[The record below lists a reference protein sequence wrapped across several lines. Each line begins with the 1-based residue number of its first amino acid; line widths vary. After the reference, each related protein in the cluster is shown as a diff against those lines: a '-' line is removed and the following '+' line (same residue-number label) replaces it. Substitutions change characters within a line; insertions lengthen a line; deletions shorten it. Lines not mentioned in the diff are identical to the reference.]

1 MTVMDRELL
10 LEIGVEEM
18 PASWLPALT
27 QQLADVLGA
36 TLAST
41 RVAPH
46 APIETYSTP
55 RRLTARIA
63 KLADRQDDLDETV
76 TGPPVSAARG
86 ADGQPTQAAL
96 GFAKKQGVS
105 FDDLEEVDTPK
116 GRYLAH
122 RRKVRGRATADVL
135 ADVLASVL
143 RGLTFPKQM
152 NWDATLGEARGNL
165 LFGRPIRW
173 LLYLYGGRVVP
184 FTIQRSAIAAGPRVQ
199 DIATGALT
207 YGHRFLA
214 TSGRPGRSIKVR
226 TFDDYQDR
234 LAEHFVVLSRIERRD
249 RIVRG
254 LERAAKSLGGRAM
267 ISSHP
272 RAQQL
277 LDEVPDLVEYPSVV
291 AGIFSP
297 EFLSL
302 PEEVLTTTLI
312 HHQHCFPVCNDEGG
326 LKPGFLQVVNTEPQD
341 ERGISRNAA
350 RVIAARLRDA
360 SFFWESDRR
369 TRLDDRLDRLDTVL
383 FHKALGSYRAKA
395 ERIETLARTIA
406 ADVLKQ
412 PREVADAAARAAKLA
427 KTDLTTDMV
436 REFTELQGTMG
447 GVYAREQGEPEWVW
461 KAIYFHYLPLAVE
474 ASAEPARE
482 KLGEA
487 AVTWAAVSLA
497 DKLDTLT
504 GLIGAGEK
512 PTGSRDPFGLRRAAH
527 GVIRILVD
535 LPELTGLTAAPS
547 MASLLPSVA
556 AEGFLH
562 EFMLERLRYV
572 LEQRGYDARNVRA
585 VTHAGAETS
594 PLIAR
599 RKLEALPSVVQTAA
613 FQQLATA
620 FKRVRNIARELDDD
634 VFGAEE
640 KKHADL
646 GKLLKE
652 PAEKALLKEMDARRA
667 VIEQAAKKGE
677 GFGEAFAEAA
687 GVGPAVDRFFTEV
700 FVMAEDA
707 QLRAA
712 RLRLMK
718 RLERLILRLADV
730 SEIVSEPVT
739 GQRP

>member
-10 LEIGVEEM
+10 LEIGLEEL
-18 PASWLPALT
+18 PASWLPGLT
-27 QQLADVLGA
+27 RQLGEVLSA
-36 TLAST
+36 TLAEM
-41 RVAPH
+41 RVVPH
-46 APIETYSTP
+46 APVETYSTP

-63 KLADRQDDLDETV
+63 KLGDRQDDLDETV

-86 ADGQPTQAAL
+86 PDGQPTQAAL
-96 GFAKKQGVS
+96 GFAKKQGVA
-105 FDDLEEVDTPK
+105 FEALEEVDTPK

-135 ADVLASVL
+135 AEVLAAVL
-143 RGLTFPKQM
+143 RGISFPKHM
-152 NWDATLGEARGNL
+152 NWDAALGEARGNL
-165 LFGRPIRW
+165 TFGRPIRW

-184 FTIQRSAIAAGPRVQ
+184 FSIQRSAIAAGPRVQ

-226 TFDDYQDR
+226 TFEDYQSR

-254 LERAAKSLGGRAM
+254 LERAAKSLGGRVM
-267 ISSHP
+267 IASHP

-277 LDEVPDLVEYPSVV
+277 LEEVPDLVEYPAVV

-312 HHQHCFPVCNDEGG
+312 HHQHCFPVCNEDGV

-341 ERGISRNAA
+341 ERAISRNAA

-360 SFFWESDRR
+360 SFFWDSDRK

-406 ADVLKQ
+406 AEVLKQ

-427 KTDLTTDMV
+427 KADLTTDMV

-461 KAIYFHYLPLAVE
+461 KAIYFHYLPVAVE
-474 ASAEPARE
+474 AAAEPARAQ
-482 KLGEA
+482 LGEG

-504 GLIGAGEK
+504 GLIDAGEK

-535 LPELTGLTAAPS
+535 LPELTGLTVAPTLS
-547 MASLLPSVA
+547 SLLPA
-556 AEGFLH
+556 GTDGFLH
-562 EFMLERLRYV
+562 EFMTERLRYV

-585 VTHAGAETS
+585 VTHAGAATS
-594 PLIAR
+594 PLVAR
-599 RKLEALPSVVQTAA
+599 RKLEALPAVVQTPA

-620 FKRVRNIARELDDD
+620 FKRVRNIARELDDAAFD
-634 VFGAEE
+634 AEE
-640 KKHADL
+640 KKQPDL
-646 GKLLKE
+646 AKALKE
-652 PAEKALLKEMDARRA
+652 PAEKALLKEIEARRPA
-667 VIEQAAKKGE
+667 IEKAANRGE
-677 GFGEAFAEAA
+677 GFAEAFAEAA
-687 GVGPAVDRFFTEV
+687 GVGPAVDKFFTEV
-700 FVMAEDA
+700 FVMAEEPA
-707 QLRAA
+707 LRAA

-730 SEIVSEPVT
+730 SEIVAEK
-739 GQRP
+739 

>member
-10 LEIGVEEM
+10 LEIGVEEL
-18 PASWLPALT
+18 PASWLPGLT
-27 QQLADVLGA
+27 KQLAEVLGA
-36 TLAST
+36 KLAEM
-41 RVAPH
+41 RVIPH
-46 APIETYSTP
+46 AHIESYSTP

-63 KLADRQDDLDETV
+63 KLADRQEDLDETV
-76 TGPPVSAARG
+76 TGPPVSAARTPAG
-86 ADGQPTQAAL
+86 EPTPAAL

-105 FDDLEEVDTPK
+105 FNELEELDTPK

-143 RGLTFPKQM
+143 SGMAFPKHM
-152 NWDATLGEARGNL
+152 NWDATLGDTRGAL
-165 LFGRPIRW
+165 TFGRPIRW
-173 LLYLYGGRVVP
+173 LLFLYGGRVVP
-184 FTIQRSAIAAGPRVQ
+184 FSIQRSAMAAGPRVQ
-199 DIATGALT
+199 DVATGALT

-226 TFDDYQDR
+226 TFEDYQAR

-267 ISSHP
+267 VQSHP
-272 RAQQL
+272 AAQQL

-312 HHQHCFPVCNDEGG
+312 HHQHCFPVCDEDGA

-341 ERGISRNAA
+341 ERTISRNAA

-360 SFFWESDRR
+360 SFFWESDRKM
-369 TRLDDRLDRLDTVL
+369 RLEDRLDRLDTLL
-383 FHKALGSYRAKA
+383 FHKSLGSYRAKA
-395 ERIETLARTIA
+395 ERVEALARTIA
-406 ADVLKQ
+406 ADVLGQ
-412 PREVADAAARAAKLA
+412 PQAVADAAARAGRLA
-427 KTDLTTDMV
+427 KADLTTDMV

-447 GVYAREQGEPEWVW
+447 GVYAREQGEPEPIW
-461 KAIYFHYLPLAVE
+461 KAIYFHYLPVAVE
-474 ASAEPARE
+474 ASAAPSRE

-497 DKLDTLT
+497 DKLDTLV

-535 LPELTGLTAAPS
+535 LPELTGLAAAPPLS
-547 MASLLPSVA
+547 SLLPASTD
-556 AEGFLH
+556 GFLQ
-562 EFMLERLRYV
+562 EFMVERLRYV
-572 LEQRGYDARNVRA
+572 LEQRGSDARNVRA
-585 VTHAGAETS
+585 VTHAGAATS
-594 PLIAR
+594 PLVAR
-599 RKLEALPSVVQTAA
+599 RKLEALPAVVQRAE
-613 FQQLATA
+613 FQQLAIA
-620 FKRVRNIARELDDD
+620 FKRVRNIARELDDAAFD
-634 VFGAEE
+634 AEE
-640 KKHADL
+640 KKHPDL
-646 GKLLKE
+646 SKALKE
-652 PAEKALLKEMDARRA
+652 PAEKALLKEIDARRA
-667 VIEQAAKKGE
+667 AIEQASERGE
-677 GFGEAFAEAA
+677 GFGQAFAEAA

-700 FVMAEDA
+700 FVMADEPA
-707 QLRAA
+707 LRSA

-718 RLERLILRLADV
+718 RLERLILKLADV
-730 SEIVSEPVT
+730 SEIVSEP
-739 GQRP
+739 R

>member
-10 LEIGVEEM
+10 LEIGVEEL
-18 PASWLPALT
+18 PASWLPGLT
-27 QQLADVLGA
+27 KQLADVLGA
-36 TLAST
+36 RLAEI
-41 RVAPH
+41 RVVPH

-63 KLADRQDDLDETV
+63 KLSDRQDDLDETV
-76 TGPPVSAARG
+76 TGPPVSAARTPAG
-86 ADGQPTQAAL
+86 EPTPAAM
-96 GFAKKQGVS
+96 GFAKKQGVG
-105 FDDLEEVDTPK
+105 FDELEEVDTPK

-135 ADVLASVL
+135 ADVLAAVL
-143 RGLTFPKQM
+143 GSMTFPKQM
-152 NWDATLGEARGNL
+152 NWDATLGENRGAL
-165 LFGRPIRW
+165 VFGRPIRW

-184 FTIQRSAIAAGPRVQ
+184 FAIQRSALAAGPRVQ

-226 TFDDYQDR
+226 TFDDYQAR

-267 ISSHP
+267 VQSHTA
-272 RAQQL
+272 AQQL

-302 PEEVLTTTLI
+302 PAEVLTTTLI
-312 HHQHCFPVCNDEGG
+312 HHQHCFPVCGDDGG

-341 ERGISRNAA
+341 ERTISRNAA
-350 RVIAARLRDA
+350 RVITARLRDA
-360 SFFWESDRR
+360 SFFWESDRQ
-369 TRLDDRLDRLDTVL
+369 TRLEDRLDRLDTVL
-383 FHKALGSYRAKA
+383 FHKTLGSYRAKA
-395 ERIETLARTIA
+395 DRIEGLARTIA
-406 ADVLKQ
+406 GDVLGQ
-412 PREVADAAARAAKLA
+412 TDAIAEQAARAAKLA

-447 GVYAREQGEPEWVW
+447 GVYARAQGEPEAIW
-461 KAIYFHYLPLAVE
+461 KAIYFHYLPVGVE
-474 ASAEPARE
+474 ASAEPSRE
-482 KLGEA
+482 KLGA
-487 AVTWAAVSLA
+487 AGVTWAAISLA

-535 LPELTGLTAAPS
+535 LPELTGLSVTPTL
-547 MASLLPSVA
+547 ASLLPPGA
-556 AEGFLH
+556 DGFLQ
-562 EFMLERLRYV
+562 EFMVERLRYV

-585 VTHAGAETS
+585 VTHEGSGTS
-594 PLIAR
+594 PLVAR
-599 RKLEALPSVVQTAA
+599 RKLEALPAVVQSAE
-613 FQQLATA
+613 FQQLAVA
-620 FKRVRNIARELDDD
+620 FKRVRNIARELDDKAFD
-634 VFGAEE
+634 AEE
-640 KKHADL
+640 KAHPDL
-646 GKLLKE
+646 SKALKE

-667 VIEQAAKKGE
+667 VIEQASARGE
-677 GFGEAFAEAA
+677 GFGDAFAQAA

-700 FVMAEDA
+700 FVMADEPA
-707 QLRAA
+707 LRSA

-718 RLERLILRLADV
+718 RLERLILKLADV
-730 SEIVSEPVT
+730 SEIVSEPLS
-739 GQRP
+739 GHRP

>member
-10 LEIGVEEM
+10 LEIGVEEL
-18 PASWLPALT
+18 PASWLPGLT
-27 QQLADVLGA
+27 RQLGEVLGA
-36 TLAST
+36 RLAAM
-41 RVAPH
+41 RVQPH

-63 KLADRQDDLDETV
+63 KLGDRQDDLDETV
-76 TGPPVSAARG
+76 AGPPVSAARG
-86 ADGQPTQAAL
+86 ADGQPTPAAQ
-96 GFAKKQGVS
+96 GFAKKQGVP
-105 FDDLEEVDTPK
+105 FDELVEVDTPK

-122 RRKVRGRATADVL
+122 RRKQRGRATADVL
-135 ADVLASVL
+135 AEVLGSVL
-143 RGLTFPKQM
+143 RDLTFPKQM
-152 NWDATLGEARGNL
+152 NWDAALGDGRGAL

-184 FTIQRSAIAAGPRVQ
+184 FSIQRSAIAFGPRVQ
-199 DIATGALT
+199 EIATGALT

-226 TFDDYQDR
+226 TFDDYESR

-267 ISSHP
+267 VQGHP

-277 LDEVPDLVEYPSVV
+277 LEEVPDLVEYPAVV
-291 AGIFSP
+291 GGIFSP

-312 HHQHCFPVCNDEGG
+312 HHQHCFPVCNEDGG

-341 ERGISRNAA
+341 DRTIARNAA
-350 RVIAARLRDA
+350 RVITARLRDA
-360 SFFWESDRR
+360 SFFWDADRK
-369 TRLDDRLDRLDTVL
+369 TLLDDRLDRLDTVM

-406 ADVLKQ
+406 ADVLGQ
-412 PREVADAAARAAKLA
+412 GREVADAAARAAKLA

-447 GVYAREQGEPEWVW
+447 GIYAREQGEPEWVW
-461 KAIYFHYLPLAVE
+461 KAIYFHYLPTAVE
-474 ASAEPARE
+474 ASAGPSRE
-482 KLGEA
+482 QLGEA
-487 AVTWAAVSLA
+487 AITWAAVSLA

-504 GLIGAGEK
+504 GLMGAGEK

-535 LPELTGLTAAPS
+535 LPELTGLTAAPAL
-547 MASLLPSVA
+547 ASLLPRGADS
-556 AEGFLH
+556 FLH
-562 EFMLERLRYV
+562 EFMTERLRYV
-572 LEQRGYDARNVRA
+572 LEQRGYDSRNVRA
-585 VTHAGAETS
+585 VTHAGSGTS
-594 PLIAR
+594 PLVAR
-599 RKLEALPSVVQTAA
+599 RKLEALPGVVQTPAC
-613 FQQLATA
+613 QQLATA
-620 FKRVRNIARELDDD
+620 FKRVRNIARELDDAA
-634 VFGAEE
+634 FEAEE
-640 KKHADL
+640 KKHPDL
-646 GKLLKE
+646 GKALKE
-652 PAEKALLKEMDARRA
+652 PAEKALLQEIEKRRA
-667 VIEQAAKKGE
+667 GIEQAAARGE
-677 GFGEAFAEAA
+677 GFEKAFAEAA

-700 FVMAEDA
+700 FVMAEEPA
-707 QLRAA
+707 LRAA

>member
-10 LEIGVEEM
+10 LEIGCEEL
-18 PASWLPALT
+18 PASWIPGLT
-27 QQLADVLGA
+27 RQLAGVLGDR
-36 TLAST
+36 LAEM
-41 RVAPH
+41 RVRPN

-63 KLADRQDDLDETV
+63 KLSDRQEDLDEVV
-76 TGPPVSAARG
+76 TGPPVSAARTP
-86 ADGQPTQAAL
+86 DGQPAPAAL
-96 GFAKKQGVS
+96 GFARKQGVS
-105 FDDLEEVDTPK
+105 FDELEEVDTPK

-143 RGLTFPKQM
+143 RGMSFPKQM
-152 NWDATLGEARGNL
+152 HWDATINDGRGEL

-184 FTIQRSAIAAGPRVQ
+184 FAIQRSAIAAGPRVQ
-199 DIATGALT
+199 EIATGALT

-226 TFDDYQDR
+226 TFDDYEAR

-267 ISSHP
+267 VHQHA

-291 AGIFSP
+291 AGIFSS
-297 EFLSL
+297 EFLAL

-326 LKPGFLQVVNTEPQD
+326 LKPGFLQVVNTEVQD
-341 ERGISRNAA
+341 ERTISRNAA
-350 RVIAARLRDA
+350 RVITARLRDA

-369 TRLDDRLDRLDTVL
+369 ITLDDRLERLDTVL
-383 FHKALGSYRAKA
+383 FHKKLGSYRAKA
-395 ERIETLARTIA
+395 ERIEALARSMA
-406 ADVLKQ
+406 VELLGQ
-412 PREVADAAARAAKLA
+412 PAGVADAAARAARLA
-427 KTDLTTDMV
+427 KADLTTDMV

-447 GVYAREQGEPEWVW
+447 GVYAREQGEPEAVW
-461 KAIYFHYLPLAVE
+461 KAIYFHYLPVGVE
-474 ASAEPARE
+474 ATAEPART
-482 KLGEA
+482 KLGDG

-497 DKLDTLT
+497 DKIDTLA

-527 GVIRILVD
+527 GVMRILVD
-535 LPELTGLTAAPS
+535 LPELTGLTAAPALS
-547 MASLLPSVA
+547 ALRPSGT
-556 AEGFLH
+556 EPGGFFD
-562 EFMLERLRYV
+562 EFLIERMRYV

-585 VTHAGAETS
+585 VTHAGIDTS
-594 PLIAR
+594 PLVAR
-599 RKLEALPSVVQTAA
+599 RKLEALPAVVETAE

-620 FKRVRNIARELDDD
+620 FKRVRNIARELDDASFD
-634 VFGAEE
+634 AAE
-640 KKHADL
+640 KAHPDL
-646 GKLLKE
+646 ATLLTE
-652 PAEKALLKEMDARRA
+652 PAEQALLAEIDARRA
-667 VIEQAAKKGE
+667 VIEQAAVQGQ
-677 GFGEAFAEAA
+677 GFGAAFAEAA
-687 GVGPAVDRFFTEV
+687 GVGPAVDRFFTDV
-700 FVMAEDA
+700 FVMADDA
-707 QLRAA
+707 GLRQA

-718 RLERLILRLADV
+718 RLERVILKLADV
-730 SEIVSEPVT
+730 AEIVAEK
-739 GQRP
+739 

>member
-18 PASWLPALT
+18 PASWLPTLT
-27 QQLADVLGA
+27 RELGQVIN
-36 TLAST
+36 ASLT
-41 RVAPH
+41 GIRVIPH
-46 APIETYSTP
+46 APVETYSTP

-63 KLADRQDDLDETV
+63 KLADRQEDLDETV

-86 ADGQPTQAAL
+86 ADGQPTQAAM
-96 GFAKKQGVS
+96 GFAKKQGVN
-105 FDDLEEVDTPK
+105 FEDLEEVDTPK

-135 ADVLASVL
+135 ADVLATVL
-143 RGLTFPKQM
+143 RDLSFPKQM
-152 NWDATLGEARGNL
+152 NWDATLGDGRGAL

-184 FTIQRSAIAAGPRVQ
+184 FSIQRSGMAAGPRVQ
-199 DIATGALT
+199 EVATGALT

-226 TFDDYQDR
+226 TFDDYQAR

-267 ISSHP
+267 VHAHP

-277 LDEVPDLVEYPSVV
+277 LDEVPDLVEYPAVV

-297 EFLSL
+297 EFLNL

-312 HHQHCFPVCNDEGG
+312 HHQHCFPVCNEEGG
-326 LKPGFLQVVNTEPQD
+326 LKSGFLQVVNTEPQD
-341 ERGISRNAA
+341 ERAISRNAA
-350 RVIAARLRDA
+350 RVITARLRDA

-369 TRLDDRLDRLDTVL
+369 TRLDDRLARLDTVQ
-383 FHKALGSYRAKA
+383 FHKSLGSYRAKA
-395 ERIETLARTIA
+395 ERIEALARTIA
-406 ADVLKQ
+406 GDVLGQ

-427 KTDLTTDMV
+427 KADLTTDMV

-461 KAIYFHYLPLAVE
+461 KAIYHHYLPVAVE
-474 ASAEPARE
+474 ASAEPSRQS
-482 KLGEA
+482 LGEA
-487 AVTWAAVSLA
+487 AATWAAVSLA

-535 LPELTGLTAAPS
+535 LPELTGLHAAP
-547 MASLLPSVA
+547 ALATLLPHGA
-556 AEGFLH
+556 DGFLH
-562 EFMLERLRYV
+562 DFMTERLRYV

-585 VTHAGAETS
+585 VTHAGSATS
-594 PLIAR
+594 PLVAR
-599 RKLEALPSVVQTAA
+599 RKLEALTAVVQTPA

-620 FKRVRNIARELDDD
+620 FKRVRNIARELDDAA
-634 VFGAEE
+634 FEGEE
-640 KKHADL
+640 KKHPDL
-646 GKLLKE
+646 SKALKE
-652 PAEKALLKEMDARRA
+652 PAEKALLKEIEARRA
-667 VIEQAAKKGE
+667 TIEKAAEKGE
-677 GFGEAFAEAA
+677 GFNEAFAEAA
-687 GVGPAVDRFFTEV
+687 GVGPAVDKFFTEV
-700 FVMAEDA
+700 FVMADEPA
-707 QLRAA
+707 LRAA

-718 RLERLILRLADV
+718 RLERLVLRLADV

>member
-10 LEIGVEEM
+10 LEIGVEEL
-18 PASWLPALT
+18 PASWLPGLT
-27 QQLADVLGA
+27 RQLGDVLAARLADI
-36 TLAST
+36 
-41 RVAPH
+41 RVVPH
-46 APIETYSTP
+46 APVETYSTP

-86 ADGQPTQAAL
+86 ADGQPTQAAM
-96 GFAKKQGVS
+96 GFAKKQGVA
-105 FDDLEEVDTPK
+105 FEELEEVDTPK

-143 RGLTFPKQM
+143 RDLTFPKMM
-152 NWDATLGEARGNL
+152 NWDATLGDGRGAL

-184 FTIQRSAIAAGPRVQ
+184 FAIQRSALAAGARVQ
-199 DIATGALT
+199 EVPTGALT

-226 TFDDYQDR
+226 TFDDYQAR

-267 ISSHP
+267 VHSHP

-277 LDEVPDLVEYPSVV
+277 LDEVPDLVEYPAVV

-312 HHQHCFPVCNDEGG
+312 HHQHCFPVCNEEGG

-341 ERGISRNAA
+341 ERTISRNAA
-350 RVIAARLRDA
+350 RVITARLRDA
-360 SFFWESDRR
+360 SFFWDSDRK

-383 FHKALGSYRAKA
+383 FHKTLGSYRAKA
-395 ERIETLARTIA
+395 ERIEALARTLA
-406 ADVLKQ
+406 ADVLGQ
-412 PREVADAAARAAKLA
+412 PREVADAAARAARLA

-461 KAIYFHYLPLAVE
+461 KAIYHHYLPVAVE
-474 ASAEPARE
+474 ATAEPTRE
-482 KLGEA
+482 KLGDA
-487 AVTWAAVSLA
+487 SVTWAAVSLA

-547 MASLLPSVA
+547 LADLLPPGA
-556 AEGFLH
+556 DGFLH
-562 EFMLERLRYV
+562 EFMTERLRYV
-572 LEQRGYDARNVRA
+572 LEQRGYDPRNVRA
-585 VTHAGAETS
+585 VTHAGSATS
-594 PLIAR
+594 PLVAR
-599 RKLEALPSVVQTAA
+599 RKLEALPAVLQTPA
-613 FQQLATA
+613 FQQLAVA
-620 FKRVRNIARELDDD
+620 FKRVRNIARELDDAA
-634 VFGAEE
+634 FEAEE

-646 GKLLKE
+646 SKALKE
-652 PAEKALLKEMDARRA
+652 PAEKALLKEIDARREA
-667 VIEQAAKKGE
+667 IETAAARGE
-677 GFGEAFAEAA
+677 GFTDAFAQAA

-700 FVMAEDA
+700 FVMAEEPA
-707 QLRAA
+707 LRAA

-718 RLERLILRLADV
+718 RLERLILRLGDV
-730 SEIVSEPVT
+730 SEIVADT
-739 GQRP
+739 K